1 MNTAPRVSVIT
12 NAAERALDVLTTW
25 LREHPDATYHTDVNV
40 VSKRI
45 QLHISTPT
53 RTHTFQG
60 EDLQDA
66 YAQAA
71 QTIMFNS
78 GAELL

>member
-1 MNTAPRVSVIT
+1 MSGAVNTVSAIT
-12 NAAERALDVLTTW
+12 NAAERALGILTTW
-25 LREHPDATYHTDVNV
+25 LREHPDATYHTDINV

-53 RTHTFQG
+53 KTHTFQG
-60 EDLQDA
+60 EHLQDA

-71 QTIMFNS
+71 QALVFGGLS
-78 GAELL
+78 